1 MANGWDCGDKALSLN
16 KTAVGLEDIICFTNA
31 PSFPEELAHKTAR
44 SGKVKHKGTNRISG
58 EEHCSWWL
66 LPLLGRPGDMFKKKI
81 RTLSASRINKPT
93 LLHGSFFSFF
103 LLHVDLSFPA
113 HNQDCIIFCLY
124 IDLHSHTFNFS
135 KCLLRLEHF

>member
-44 SGKVKHKGTNRISG
+44 SGKVKHKRTNRISG

-66 LPLLGRPGDMFKKKI
+66 LPLLARPGDTLKKKKKSE
-81 RTLSASRINKPT
+81 L
-93 LLHGSFFSFF
+93 F
-103 LLHVDLSFPA
+103 
-113 HNQDCIIFCLY
+113 
-124 IDLHSHTFNFS
+124 
-135 KCLLRLEHF
+135 